1 MKLETKMAAPE
12 GAGDDVRVLARE
24 IAASFEALKAANDAR
39 LEEIE
44 KRGAADPI
52 LEEKLSRIERALSR
66 QQSAV
71 ERLALEQARPAL
83 GEDPR
88 HSHSKGVDPEHKSA
102 WGAYLRKGD
111 DSGLARLDLK
121 ALTQGT
127 ESQGGYVAPPELDRL
142 IEARLMQSSPMRQ
155 IATVRQTSAQ
165 VFRKPVSL
173 GAASAWAAET
183 GARTETTAP
192 TLDLLE
198 FPAAELYAMPAAT
211 QTLLDDA
218 YADVDEWLA
227 DEVETS
233 FSAQE
238 SAAFVTGN
246 GTNKPKGFL
255 NYSIV
260 ADGSHAWGDIGYVA
274 SGADGAFASSNPSD
288 KLIDLVFALP
298 SQFRANARFVMNRRT
313 LATVRKLKDA
323 DGAYLWRPG
332 AAGEGASLMG
342 YPVTEIEDMPDIAS
356 NAHAIAFGDFRK
368 GYLIVDR
375 QGARVLRD
383 PYSAKPYVLFYTTK
397 RVGGGVQNFDA
408 IKVMKFAVS

>member
-1 MKLETKMAAPE
+1 MTIETKMNAPK
-12 GAGDDVRVLARE
+12 GAGDDVR
-24 IAASFEALKAANDAR
+24 AATAEMMAAFEALKAANDMR
-39 LEEIE
+39 IEEIE
-44 KRGAADPI
+44 KRGGADP
-52 LEEKLSRIERALSR
+52 LLDAKLKKIEASLDR
-66 QQSAV
+66 QRTTL
-71 ERLALEQARPAL
+71 ERLSLEQARPTI

-88 HSHSKGVDPEHKSA
+88 RTDPEHKSA

-111 DSGLARLDLK
+111 DSGIARLDIK
-121 ALTQGT
+121 SINVGT
-127 ESQGGYVAPPELDRL
+127 EAQGGYVAPPELDRL
-142 IEARLMQSSPMRQ
+142 IEQRLMAASPMRQ
-155 IATVRQTSAQ
+155 IASVRQTSAT

-183 GARTETTAP
+183 GSRAETTAP

-227 DEVETS
+227 DEVEAS

-238 SAAFVTGN
+238 SAAFVSGD
-246 GTNKPKGFL
+246 GSNKPKGFL
-255 NYSIV
+255 SYDKI
-260 ADGSHAWGDIGYVA
+260 ADASHAWDKIGFIL
-274 SGADGAFASSNPSD
+274 SGADGAFASSDPAD
-288 KLIDLVFALP
+288 KLIDLVYSLK

-313 LATVRKLKDA
+313 VSAVRKLKDG
-323 DGAYLWRPG
+323 DDNYLWRPG
-332 AAGEGASLMG
+332 MAGEAASLLG
-342 YPVTEIEDMPDIAS
+342 YPVTEIEDMPDMAEDS
-356 NAHAIAFGDFRK
+356 FSIAFGDFRR

-383 PYSAKPYVLFYTTK
+383 PYSMKPYVLFYTTK

-408 IKVMKFAVS
+408 IKLMKFAAS

>member
-1 MKLETKMAAPE
+1 MKVETKMNAPSGATADARAITAEMMAA
-12 GAGDDVRVLARE
+12 
-24 IAASFEALKAANDAR
+24 FEALKASNDAR
-39 LEEIE
+39 LDEIE
-44 KRGAADPI
+44 RRGAADP
-52 LEEKLSRIERALSR
+52 LVDAKLKKIEASLDRQRTAL
-66 QQSAV
+66 
-71 ERLALEQARPAL
+71 ERLALEQARPAI

-88 HSHSKGVDPEHKSA
+88 KGDPEHKSA

-111 DSGLARLDLK
+111 DSGIARLDLK
-121 ALTQGT
+121 SLNVGT
-127 ESQGGYVAPPELDRL
+127 EAQGGYVAPPELDRL
-142 IEARLMQSSPMRQ
+142 IEQRLMASSPMRQ
-155 IATVRQTSAQ
+155 IASVRQTSAT

-173 GAASAWAAET
+173 GAQSAWAAET
-183 GARTETTAP
+183 GSRTETTAP

-218 YADVDEWLA
+218 YADIDEWLA
-227 DEVETS
+227 DEVEQS
-233 FSAQE
+233 FGSQE

-255 NYSIV
+255 DYDMI
-260 ADGSHAWGDIGYVA
+260 ADASHAWEKIGFIL
-274 SGADGAFASSNPSD
+274 SGGAGAFASSDPAD
-288 KLIDLVFALP
+288 KLIDLVYALK

-313 LATVRKLKDA
+313 VSAVRKLKDG
-323 DGAYLWRPG
+323 DDNYLWRPG
-332 AAGEGASLMG
+332 MAGESASLLG
-342 YPVTEIEDMPDIAS
+342 YPVTEIEDMPDIAANS
-356 NAHAIAFGDFRK
+356 FSIAFGDFKR

-408 IKVMKFAVS
+408 IKVMKFALS